1 MRISVNFYITSNLK
15 VNYLKEN
22 LICSIKFTFVAVVE
36 QLFVNVP
43 INVWKLALMVVVTLI
58 LVLKF
63 CRQPFIS
70 YINDENEKLE

>member
-15 VNYLKEN
+15 VNYLKET
-22 LICSIKFTFVAVVE
+22 LISIKFTFVAVVE

-43 INVWKLALMVVVTLI
+43 INVWKLVLMVLVTLI